1 MGLGGISIWQLLI
14 VLGIVVVIFGTGK
27 LRTIGGDLGG
37 AIKSFRKA
45 MTDGAS
51 DADSDASSK
60 DDEPAP
66 KLEADPP
73 EGDQASSV
81 RTGEVEEKRTASGE
95 GSR

>member
-37 AIKSFRKA
+37 AIKSFRKS
-45 MTDGAS
+45 MTDGDGA
-51 DADSDASSK
+51 A
-60 DDEPAP
+60 DDEADKQPAP

-73 EGDQASSV
+73 ASPTSASSTAEGTER
-81 RTGEVEEKRTASGE
+81 RTDSAG
-95 GSR
+95 